1 MQEIPLDDL
10 DLQIIHALQL
20 EPRVAWTALAPIL
33 GTDAVTLSRR
43 WERISGAGTAW
54 LSAVRGSGE
63 MAAAALV
70 EFSCEPGRVLD
81 VAHEAAQL
89 PEIYS
94 IDVTAG
100 GRDLIATVVSRTDGA
115 LADLLL
121 GRLGRVPGVRSVRTD
136 IVTDVVRL
144 GSDWTVQALT
154 PAQQDRIPAP
164 RPPRAGAAKSV
175 APRLPGALPRAL
187 EPNARLPF
195 RELGEQ
201 VGVSA
206 QRASDA
212 VALLRRSGRLVLRTD
227 VAAPFSSWPIAA
239 WYFLQVPSAELGAAR
254 RELATM
260 PAVQYAAIATGASN
274 MIVAAGARRKDEV
287 VRTEMEFARRIPGV
301 RVQDRSMVLR
311 VHKHLGRLL
320 EPSGRASGA
329 VVPLP

>member
-1 MQEIPLDDL
+1 MQETPLDDL

-63 MAAAALV
+63 MVAAALV

-136 IVTDVVRL
+136 IVTDVVR
-144 GSDWTVQALT
+144 
-154 PAQQDRIPAP
+154 R
-164 RPPRAGAAKSV
+164 RPSSAGC
-175 APRLPGALPRAL
+175 
-187 EPNARLPF
+187 
-195 RELGEQ
+195 
-201 VGVSA
+201 
-206 QRASDA
+206 
-212 VALLRRSGRLVLRTD
+212 
-227 VAAPFSSWPIAA
+227 SSRCP
-239 WYFLQVPSAELGAAR
+239 AR
-254 RELATM
+254 RRCC
-260 PAVQYAAIATGASN
+260 GS
-274 MIVAAGARRKDEV
+274 RRG
-287 VRTEMEFARRIPGV
+287 RRRG
-301 RVQDRSMVLR
+301 RRGSRS
-311 VHKHLGRLL
+311 
-320 EPSGRASGA
+320 
-329 VVPLP
+329 